1 MTSPARDA
9 FLAGLDAC
17 RNALDEPLVRDATP
31 EGDFLRKGMT
41 VASFNLLEGFVAAQ
55 RFKLTDSQMMPGCPY
70 GYLAIYEVETENLEQ
85 SIKALGASV
94 GQMVITE
101 AMDVANT
108 AMWTFSSI
116 TKRVPA

>member
-1 MTSPARDA
+1 MARHI
-9 FLAGLDAC
+9 LMVLS
-17 RNALDEPLVRDATP
+17 NAKEGRDEEFNAWYDNTHL
-31 EGDFLRKGMT
+31 GDVLK
-41 VASFNLLEGFVAAQ
+41 VEGFTAAQ
-55 RFKLTDSQMMPGCPY
+55 RFKLADSQMMPGCPY

-85 SIKALGASV
+85 SVKALGASV

-108 AMWTFSSI
+108 AMWTFSPI